1 MASSKHFLYYYIL
14 DLLSG
19 LEAVTYRRMMG
30 NISCITGERS
40 PRISVMTGCW

>member
-1 MASSKHFLYYYIL
+1 MASSKRFLHYIL

-19 LEAVTYRRMMG
+19 LEAVTYREMMG